1 MMKASFRL
9 AVAVAVFACVSAVAH
24 AQDYPTR
31 PIRIIVPY
39 AAGQG
44 TDVATRYLGDQLG
57 KALGQVVV
65 VDNRPGAAGNIGSL
79 AAARA
84 APDGYTLLM
93 GTNGTHAAAPFLY
106 ADLGFDPAA
115 DFEPIALTGV
125 LPLAIVTRPDN
136 PVDSIPKLIEA
147 ARARPDALNVAYT
160 TTSSRAVLELFKQ
173 QARAPLFGIAYKGS
187 SQAIADLLGGQVD
200 YMVDTIASVHAQ
212 VTAGKLKALAVTS
225 RQSSELLPGVK
236 SIAERGVA
244 NFEITGWTAL
254 YAPKRTPEPVV
265 RRVAAELTKIL
276 GQPETRQRL
285 LALGIEPRVA
295 SGRELVEFLD
305 AERSKWGQVIRSA
318 GIKAD

>member
-1 MMKASFRL
+1 MMKRLFRL
-9 AVAVAVFACVSAVAH
+9 AVAVSALACSAGAVH
-24 AQDYPTR
+24 AQDYPSR
-31 PIRIIVPY
+31 PVRIIVPY

-57 KALGQVVV
+57 KALGQPIV

-106 ADLGFDPAA
+106 TDLGFDPAT
-115 DFEPIALTGV
+115 DFEPIVLTGS

-136 PVDSIPKLIEA
+136 PIDSIPKLIDA
-147 ARARPDALNVAYT
+147 ARARPDAINVAYT
-160 TTSSRAVLELFKQ
+160 TTTSRAVLELFKQ

-225 RQSSELLPGVK
+225 RASSALLPGVK
-236 SIAERGVA
+236 SIAEQGVA
-244 NFEITGWTAL
+244 NFEITGWNAL
-254 YAPKRTPEPVV
+254 YAPKRTPEPVI
-265 RRVAAELTKIL
+265 RRIAAELTKIL
-276 GQPETRQRL
+276 DQPETRQRL
-285 LALGIEPRVA
+285 LQIGIEPRVA
-295 SGRELVEFLD
+295 SGRELVDFLD
-305 AERSKWGQVIRSA
+305 AERNKWGQVIRSA

>member
-1 MMKASFRL
+1 MMGKPLLRAAL
-9 AVAVAVFACVSAVAH
+9 ALLALACTGVVL
-24 AQDYPTR
+24 AQAYPSR

-44 TDVATRYLGDQLG
+44 TDVATRYLGDQLA
-57 KALGQVVV
+57 KALGQPVV
-65 VDNRPGAAGNIGSL
+65 VDNRPGAAGNIGSQV
-79 AAARA
+79 AARA

-106 ADLGFDPAA
+106 SDLGFDPAA

-147 ARARPDALNVAYT
+147 ARAKPDAINVAYT

-187 SQAIADLLGGQVD
+187 SQAIADLLGGQVQ

-225 RQSSELLPGVK
+225 RKSSELLPGVA
-236 SIAERGVA
+236 SIAEQGVA
-244 NFEITGWTAL
+244 NFEITGWNAL

-265 RRVAAELTKIL
+265 RQVAGALTKIL
-276 GQPETRQRL
+276 EQPETRQRL
-285 LALGIEPRVA
+285 LAIGIEPRVIT
-295 SGRELVEFLD
+295 GRDLVTFLD
-305 AERSKWGQVIRSA
+305 AERSKWGEVIRSA